1 MTLPNLER
9 KDLKLFANDAAAQD
23 NIAVFGSLASAN
35 PQFSKDIEAIQNLP
49 AFLQGWAGAITGD
62 ASPAL
67 EDFNAL
73 FYVLFYQMAYLFQ
86 KGVAQWKATTDYY
99 KGSFT
104 TDGNGALYASIV
116 DNNVGN
122 DPATDDGTHW
132 NEFPTPQEV
141 ASKVSKSGDTM
152 TGALNVPT
160 PSESENS
167 TVVPTTA
174 WVKKFL
180 NDKLGK
186 VYFSQSSLAKDN
198 AGALP
203 LFTGETITSANT
215 IYPDF
220 YNWVLAHTELQCTS
234 AEYESA
240 LSTYGECPKYV
251 IGGGSLRLPKLSN
264 YIKAANTAEGIT
276 QKEAGLPNI
285 TGDFNVGGAWT
296 RYASGAFNVPTAE
309 VGGDGPSGNGSTQTR
324 YTFDASRS
332 SAIYGASH
340 TVQPAHT
347 TLYPWVVAYAAAIP
361 ASTAQAAEFQQGL
374 SGKADTNLGNV
385 PANIDYVVESY
396 DDGAGNGWYKYKSGR
411 LVQYG
416 FTTHSSGTS
425 AKAYITF
432 YRPMAN
438 TSYNYC
444 VMPRGFSRGEAFAFG
459 AGDFSVS
466 GFSFSWDGARVDP
479 EMVCWRVEGLKG
491 A

>member
-1 MTLPNLER
+1 MAEKLER
-9 KDLKLFANDAAAQD
+9 KVMEIYGENAATRDIIAYGSDIAGNIVETKDPDVIQTEAYKTGVRSAVVGNNSTTLQNRQAIDFLFSRQLK
-23 NIAVFGSLASAN
+23 
-35 PQFSKDIEAIQNLP
+35 
-49 AFLQGWAGAITGD
+49 
-62 ASPAL
+62 
-67 EDFNAL
+67 
-73 FYVLFYQMAYLFQ
+73 YLFQ
-86 KGVAQWKATTDYY
+86 KGIPEWKDTETYY
-99 KGSFT
+99 NGSFVS
-104 TDGNGALYASIV
+104 DGNGKIYCSKV
-116 DNNVGN
+116 DDNIGN
-122 DPATDDGTHW
+122 DLEDKTKWKEFTPGGGGLPIGAVYYSEFSTATQ
-132 NEFPTPQEV
+132 NP
-141 ASKVSKSGDTM
+141 
-152 TGALNVPT
+152 
-160 PSESENS
+160 
-167 TVVPTTA
+167 
-174 WVKKFL
+174 
-180 NDKLGK
+180 
-186 VYFSQSSLAKDN
+186 
-198 AGALP
+198 GALP
-203 LFTGETITSANT
+203 LFTGETISNAEA
-215 IYPDF
+215 IYPEF
-220 YNWVLAHTELQCTS
+220 YAAILADTGLQCTS
-234 AEYESA
+234 EEYESA

-251 IGGGSLRLPKLSN
+251 IGGGSIRLPKLSN

-285 TGDFNVGGAWT
+285 TGDFNAGGVWT

-309 VGGDGPSGNGSTQTR
+309 VGGDGPAGNGSTQTR

-332 SAIYGASH
+332 SAIYGKSA
-340 TVQPAHT
+340 TVTPAHT

-396 DDGAGNGWYKYKSGR
+396 DDGAGNGWYEYKSGR

-416 FTTHSSGTS
+416 FTTHSSGTG

-444 VMPRGFSRGEAFAFG
+444 VMPRGFSGGAAFSFG

-466 GFSFSWDGARVDP
+466 GFSFSWDGGSVDP